1 MCCGNEVESHSHR
14 VLSLANGAADGV
26 QKQRDARTALSAADI
41 RGEKTKA
48 ALRGE
53 GVSASFLPECTCG
66 VTPRGGRAPCRASV
80 SADLVRVTNLLQE
93 DTELSGSDRLSVGVK
108 GRGVTTA
115 SSEKSR
121 SPPRGLSDKSG
132 VGD

>member
-1 MCCGNEVESHSHR
+1 MRLKVTLTGFYLLQTVQQMELKN
-14 VLSLANGAADGV
+14 NGTPELHYLQQTSVA
-26 QKQRDARTALSAADI
+26 
-41 RGEKTKA
+41 KTKA

-108 GRGVTTA
+108 GREVTTA